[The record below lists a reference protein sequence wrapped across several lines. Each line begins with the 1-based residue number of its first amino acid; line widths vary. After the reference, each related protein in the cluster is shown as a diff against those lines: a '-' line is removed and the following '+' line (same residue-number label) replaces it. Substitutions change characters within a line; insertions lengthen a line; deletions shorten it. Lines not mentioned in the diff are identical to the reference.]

1 MVLELTSQNFKSEV
15 INFDGV
21 VLVDFGAEWCGP
33 CKMIGPVIEDIA
45 DDFKDKKEVKIC
57 KLNVDESSEIAQKYG
72 IMSIPA
78 LKFFKGG
85 EVVEELVGL
94 QPKEIIENKINELIV
109 D

>member
-15 INFDGV
+15 TDFKGI
-21 VLVDFGAEWCGP
+21 VLVDFWAEWCGP
-33 CKMIGPVIEDIA
+33 CKMIGPVIEDVA
-45 DDFKDKKEVKIC
+45 DDFKDKERVKIC

-78 LKFFKGG
+78 LKIFKDG

-94 QPKEIIENKINELIV
+94 QPKEIIEDKINELVV